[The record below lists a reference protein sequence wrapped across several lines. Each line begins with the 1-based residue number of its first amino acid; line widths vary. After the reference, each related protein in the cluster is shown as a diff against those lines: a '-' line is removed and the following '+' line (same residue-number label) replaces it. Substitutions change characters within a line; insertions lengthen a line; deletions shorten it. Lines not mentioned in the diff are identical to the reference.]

1 MTRLQQKLFDKKSLI
16 VFITAGDPDI
26 DTTLDIMRAMARE
39 GVDCIELGMPF
50 SDPIADGPVIQR
62 ATARALAQNAGIS
75 QIFELVKRFRTEYD
89 TPVVLM
95 GYLNP
100 VLRIGSEHFIQRA
113 RAAGV
118 DGLIIADLPYE
129 EGEDLESLCA
139 KYGMALIYILAP
151 ELSTERTKAILNA
164 STGFVY
170 CVAQYGTTGSAS
182 RQMNGLQSVIESMR
196 PFTDKPIMVGF
207 GISSLDRAAQI
218 SRFSDGVIIGS
229 WLIKELEKASDKAGR
244 AAEMVRELKNAI
256 G

>member
-1 MTRLQQKLFDKKSLI
+1 MTRLQQKLSDKKSLI
-16 VFITAGDPDI
+16 VFITAGDPDL
-26 DTTLDIMRAMARE
+26 DTTLNIMRAMAKE

-62 ATARALAQNAGIS
+62 AAARALAQKVGIS
-75 QIFELVKRFRTEYD
+75 QIFELVKTFRKEFD

-100 VLRIGSEHFIQRA
+100 VLRMGSERFIRQAQTA
-113 RAAGV
+113 RV

-139 KYGMALIYILAP
+139 EYDMALIYILAP
-151 ELSTERTKAILNA
+151 ELSTKRTKAILNA

-170 CVAQYGTTGSAS
+170 CVAQYGTTGSS
-182 RQMNGLQSVIESMR
+182 SGQMNGLESAIESMR
-196 PFTDKPIMVGF
+196 PHTDKPIMVGF
-207 GISSLDRAAQI
+207 GISSVEKASEI
-218 SRFSDGVIIGS
+218 SRFSDGIIIGS
-229 WLIKELEKASDKAGR
+229 WLIKELEKATEKPDQ

-256 G
+256 R